1 MRIGLYNTT
10 AFFTIVF
17 FFVYIFVAEGY
28 SPT

>member
-17 FFVYIFVAEGY
+17 FVYTFVAEGY